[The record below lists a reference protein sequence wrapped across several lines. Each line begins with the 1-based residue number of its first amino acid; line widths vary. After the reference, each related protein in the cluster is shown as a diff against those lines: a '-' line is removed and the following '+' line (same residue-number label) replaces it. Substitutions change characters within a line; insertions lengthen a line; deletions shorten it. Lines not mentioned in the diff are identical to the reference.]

1 MISGDS
7 LNEKFEKLVKNEKK
21 PTNLK
26 KKKGQYSKLP
36 KDELIWNLEERK
48 ISHLKNWSKP
58 QLIKR
63 LEEDDK
69 TQVELSEEKD
79 KSLHIVEKLTIEY
92 LDCEMV
98 YKSSVNDITQFQ
110 KEINRLAR
118 VRDEM
123 YEKMNKITSTL
134 EILKE

>member
-1 MISGDS
+1 MKNVDG
-7 LNEKFEKLVKNEKK
+7 LNKKFEKLVKEEKK

-26 KKKGQYSKLP
+26 KKKGQYSELI
-36 KDELIWNLEERK
+36 KDELIWDLEERK

-58 QLIKR
+58 QMIKR

-69 TQVELSEEKD
+69 AQVELSEEKD
-79 KSLHIVEKLTIEY
+79 KSLHIIDKLTVEY

-98 YKSSVNDITQFQ
+98 YNSSITDITHFQ
-110 KEINRLAR
+110 KEVNRLAG